1 MLRFPLIVV
10 VLAALAP
17 ALASCKRSETGAAPA
32 AGASAGNAA
41 LGAAPGVS
49 APTVEASAKS
59 CPAGKWEYDYKDQFL
74 ETLARN
80 SSGARVV
87 SERGKYICTIT
98 GNERGSYVCAASE
111 GGVENVFE
119 AKTAG
124 LPMKVTVTMKGSSS
138 ADFEP
143 AGPGQWKTTRVDMS
157 GFQMATKASLA
168 GREIPMPASNAFQG
182 MDRAGTV
189 FEYRCEGDV
198 FKLKPIVAG
207 VTTEFIT
214 MKRVQ

>member
-1 MLRFPLIVV
+1 MIRASQLAFVLVV
-10 VLAALAP
+10 SGP
-17 ALASCKRSETGAAPA
+17 ALTFCKRPEAGPAPA
-32 AGASAGNAA
+32 ASASPENAEA
-41 LGAAPGVS
+41 IAAPG
-49 APTVEASAKS
+49 S

-80 SSGARVV
+80 SSGAKVV
-87 SERGKYICTIT
+87 SERGKYICTVT

-119 AKTAG
+119 APTAG
-124 LPMKVTVTMKGSSS
+124 MALKVTVTMKGSSS

-143 AGPGQWKTTRVDMS
+143 AGPGKWKTTRVDMS
-157 GFQMATKASLA
+157 GFHMETKATLA
-168 GREIPMPASNAFQG
+168 GREMPMPAVNAFQG

-198 FKLKPIVAG
+198 FKLKPIVQG
-207 VTTEFIT
+207 VTTDFIT